1 MALTDQQW
9 ADAVALAVSRF
20 HAGTTTESQ
29 MADEIT
35 AATEDWPT
43 RTLSNA
49 DLAYR
54 ISRSLANL
62 TGLTETAG
70 PPDPNMGTLGA
81 MAFDKDALAF
91 YGPKTEAGWGAAR
104 PLDAGPEGPPGPKP
118 ELQVDGGFIQWRAV
132 GDPDWVDLIATS
144 DLVGPAGPA
153 IELQTSATHIQ
164 WRVVGDTTWID
175 LTPLAALKG
184 DAGDNGWSPVFAVVP
199 DGERRV
205 LQVPDWIGG
214 TGTKPDTG
222 KYVSSTGFV
231 DTAAEA
237 ENIRG
242 AGGSGSGN
250 VNGPAVSTNN
260 AVAVWDGATGTVLSN
275 GPGIGVSAAG
285 DLLRRSDGDARY
297 RAAGAVP
304 QSDVTGLTA
313 ALGNKADLVA
323 GKVPSSQLP
332 DPPTVPVAATVAEV
346 RAGNTSGKYIAP
358 DTMAAAQALVT
369 VTPATAAVGLA
380 FDLFLNAEITLTA
393 NLTIGPT
400 SGGFAEKTGRLR
412 VRMNATGG
420 WLIAWPSNVIVPS
433 GFALQGTANGV
444 TDIPFDYQSDGKV
457 RLYNPSKWTA

>member
-1 MALTDQQW
+1 MALTDAQW

-29 MADEIT
+29 MGDEIT
-35 AATEDWPT
+35 AATQDWPT

-70 PPDPNMGTLGA
+70 PPDPSMGTLGA

-132 GDPDWVDLIATS
+132 GDPDWVDLIATA
-144 DLVGPAGPA
+144 DLVGPAGPS

-175 LTPLAALKG
+175 LVPLATLKG

-214 TGTKPDTG
+214 AGAKPATG

-260 AVAVWDGATGTVLSN
+260 AVAVWDGTTGTVLSN

-285 DLLRRSDGDARY
+285 DLLRRSDGDTRY

-313 ALGNKADLVA
+313 ALGDKADLVG
-323 GKVPSSQLP
+323 GKVPPEQLP
-332 DPPTVPVAATVAEV
+332 TPPVVPSPASAAEF
-346 RAGNTSGKYIAP
+346 RAGSGSGY
-358 DTMAAAQALVT
+358 
-369 VTPATAAVGLA
+369 VTPAEGAAGVAFVAITRASAAGGLDFA
-380 FDLFLNAEITLTA
+380 GFVNASILLDA
-393 NLTIGPT
+393 NLTV
-400 SGGFAEKTGRLR
+400 SGWINNYPGATGLIRLKQD
-412 VRMNATGG
+412 ATGG
-420 WLIAWPSNVIVPS
+420 RTVAWASGYIVPA
-433 GFALQGTANGV
+433 GFALQGTPNGI
-444 TDIPFDYQSDGKV
+444 TDVPYICEADNKI